1 MWIPTFRIHGDELF
15 DCADLQPRCAFVGI
29 WTRLKSRARATSD
42 TTLFRQFRR
51 DSSRVSTCIM
61 RRFASRVVSSSFDR
75 AQELLIPTRLETVD
89 RVERAVNLQSRI
101 REILPGAPFVVA
113 LNKCDLPKWQ
123 VTEADLA
130 ALNATGTVF
139 QTSTWN
145 GEKVNEMFLE
155 VANRL
160 SQSAEEEAP
169 FDYKRH
175 AEEDEEKEEKDTP
188 QPELRFHLMRPR
200 RIIYSKQKGRWK
212 FGLERRRRPGSLS
225 ISRRIPR
232 RSFPIR
238 EFVAV
243 IRRSALPAGWF
254 SGILSELTRS
264 SRYRRI

>member
-145 GEKVNEMFLE
+145 GENVNEMFLE

-200 RIIYSKQKGRWK
+200 RLFTRN
-212 FGLERRRRPGSLS
+212 RRAVGSSAWRGGDGQVLY
-225 ISRRIPR
+225 
-232 RSFPIR
+232 
-238 EFVAV
+238 
-243 IRRSALPAGWF
+243 RSAGGFPDGVFPFENSLP
-254 SGILSELTRS
+254 
-264 SRYRRI
+264 